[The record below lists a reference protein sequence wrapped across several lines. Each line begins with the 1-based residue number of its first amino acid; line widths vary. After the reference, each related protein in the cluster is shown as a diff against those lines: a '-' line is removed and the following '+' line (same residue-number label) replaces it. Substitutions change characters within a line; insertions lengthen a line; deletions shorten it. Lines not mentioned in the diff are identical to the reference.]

1 MKPTD
6 RTDNTETILRYV
18 EEFWAEHGYSPSLRE
33 IQKACDISSLSVVK
47 WNLGTLEKRGDIR
60 RVPEIARSITLR
72 RNGGRIPIK

>member
-6 RTDNTETILRYV
+6 RTDKTYMILRYV
-18 EEFWAEHGYSPSLRE
+18 EEFWTEHGYSPSLRE
-33 IQKACDISSLSVVK
+33 IQKACDIAALSVVK

>member
-6 RTDNTETILRYV
+6 RTDKTETILRYV
-18 EEFWAEHGYSPSLRE
+18 VEFWTEHGYSPSLRE

-47 WNLGTLEKRGDIR
+47 WNLGTLEKRGDIS

>member
-6 RTDNTETILRYV
+6 RTDKTYMILRYV
-18 EEFWAEHGYSPSLRE
+18 EEFWTERGYSPSLRE

-60 RVPEIARSITLR
+60 RVPESARSITLR
-72 RNGGRIPIK
+72 RNGGRIPTE